1 MAAAA
6 GSDISVTSARRTET
20 PKSRMEQVETGD
32 FVVCVI
38 TFFES
43 FLVVTRFRSK
53 VRTRYA
59 LTHSIFQ
66 YLIDNKLLELG
77 LRVAGMLEIPAGG
90 QERTGSISFKGSK
103 VDPFGGYPGAGSA
116 EPSEARMIATVIGS
130 RPSRT
135 PGPLSVF
142 AGRSNLMGRLLVGL
156 AAPDPTGGVRQMPEP
171 RILVFAGSAR
181 EGSFNKRLARVALA
195 AVQATGANG
204 TFIDLKDFPM
214 PIYIADLEAAGGMPS
229 SVLMLKTLLRE
240 HDGLLISSPENNASV
255 SALLKNTLDWLS
267 RPIAA
272 EKGIDLFQGKPAAI
286 VAASP
291 GALGGIRGLFHLRQI
306 LTTLNM
312 LVLPEQ
318 FALGKANEA
327 FDENGSLKHRK
338 DELSVVNV
346 AVKLVTLAR
355 KLAAK

>member
-1 MAAAA
+1 
-6 GSDISVTSARRTET
+6 
-20 PKSRMEQVETGD
+20 
-32 FVVCVI
+32 
-38 TFFES
+38 
-43 FLVVTRFRSK
+43 
-53 VRTRYA
+53 
-59 LTHSIFQ
+59 
-66 YLIDNKLLELG
+66 
-77 LRVAGMLEIPAGG
+77 
-90 QERTGSISFKGSK
+90 
-103 VDPFGGYPGAGSA
+103 
-116 EPSEARMIATVIGS
+116 
-130 RPSRT
+130 
-135 PGPLSVF
+135 
-142 AGRSNLMGRLLVGL
+142 MGRLLVGL